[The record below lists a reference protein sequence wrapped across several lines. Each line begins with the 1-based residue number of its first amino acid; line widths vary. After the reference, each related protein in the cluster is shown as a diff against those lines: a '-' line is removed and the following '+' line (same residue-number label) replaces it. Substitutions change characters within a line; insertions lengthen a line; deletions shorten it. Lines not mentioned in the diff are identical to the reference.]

1 MEFSD
6 PNVRIFVPG
15 GGDAIEA
22 LGKTTDL
29 CVAAHQDD
37 VEIMAYGPIAACL
50 DDPDRFFTGCVV
62 SDGAGSPRSGPYA
75 DYTDEQMKAA
85 RVTEQENAARIGG
98 YAAQAFF
105 NLQSSKIKDSGDS
118 SAVRDIAE
126 LLLLTMPEVVYTH
139 NLADKH
145 DTHVAVALR
154 VIEAIRRLPSG
165 KRPAKLYAMEVW
177 RGLDWLRD
185 EHKTVFN
192 TSGHPNLAAALLG
205 VYDSQITGGKRYDSA
220 ALGRRLANATFFQ
233 SHETDDCPSI
243 SFALDMTELIDD
255 ATLQPED
262 FIRRFIEGFADEVA
276 ERLEKYGT
284 GTPHTNT
291 SHMKH

>member
-1 MEFSD
+1 MDFSD
-6 PNVRIFVPG
+6 PHARIYVPG
-15 GGDAIEA
+15 GGDALEA
-22 LGKTTDL
+22 LIKTTDL

-37 VEIMAYGPIAACL
+37 IEIMAYGPIAACL
-50 DDPDRFFTGCVV
+50 DEQNRFFTGCVV

-75 DYTDEQMKAA
+75 DFTDEQMKAV

-98 YAAQAFF
+98 YAAQAFL
-105 NLQSSKIKDSGDS
+105 NLPSSIIKDCGDA
-118 SAVRDIAE
+118 SAVRDIAQ
-126 LLLLTMPEVVYTH
+126 LLLLTMPETVYTH

-145 DTHVAVALR
+145 DTHVAVTLR

-177 RGLDWLRD
+177 RGLDWLCD
-185 EHKTVFN
+185 EHKTVFD

-243 SFALDMTELIDD
+243 TFALDMTEMIDD
-255 ATLQPED
+255 TTRTPED
-262 FIRRFIEGFADEVA
+262 FIRKYIEGFADEVA
-276 ERLEKYGT
+276 QRLEQLGT
-284 GTPHTNT
+284 GH
-291 SHMKH
+291 